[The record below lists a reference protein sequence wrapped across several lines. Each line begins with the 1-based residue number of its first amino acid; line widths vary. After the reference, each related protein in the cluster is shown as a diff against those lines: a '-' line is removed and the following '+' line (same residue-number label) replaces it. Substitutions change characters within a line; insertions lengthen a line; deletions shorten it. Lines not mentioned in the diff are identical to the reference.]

1 MEPSLSISRM
11 GFRKWYERQLI
22 DAHLALVTC
31 ILCMVLTMAC
41 IEALT
46 FRAPIFTTSGLIIG
60 LFVAGYGAFRPVMR
74 YHRVMTEAW
83 RYGEQAVCKQCS
95 TYGRLTVLTTGA
107 RTPDACEDNPRPVAE
122 SWMNVACKKCGNIW
136 RMPE

>member
-22 DAHLALVTC
+22 DAHLSLVTC
-31 ILCMVLTMAC
+31 ILCLVLTMAC
-41 IEALT
+41 IEAISFQAPLLT
-46 FRAPIFTTSGLIIG
+46 TIG
-60 LFVAGYGAFRPVMR
+60 LMIALFVSGYGAFRSCLR

-95 TYGRLTVLTTGA
+95 TYGRLKVLTAGA
-107 RTPDACEDNPRPVAE
+107 TTAASSEQDPDPAAE
-122 SWMNVACKKCGNIW
+122 PWMNVACKKCGHTW

>member
-31 ILCMVLTMAC
+31 ILCLVLTMAC

-46 FRAPIFTTSGLIIG
+46 FREPVATSAALIIG
-60 LFVAGYGAFRPVMR
+60 LFVAGYCAFRSILR
-74 YHRVMTEAW
+74 YQRVMTEAW

-95 TYGRLTVLTTGA
+95 TYGRLKVLTTGVT
-107 RTPDACEDNPRPVAE
+107 TPAASADNPRPATE
-122 SWMNVACKKCGNIW
+122 PWMNVACKKCGHTW